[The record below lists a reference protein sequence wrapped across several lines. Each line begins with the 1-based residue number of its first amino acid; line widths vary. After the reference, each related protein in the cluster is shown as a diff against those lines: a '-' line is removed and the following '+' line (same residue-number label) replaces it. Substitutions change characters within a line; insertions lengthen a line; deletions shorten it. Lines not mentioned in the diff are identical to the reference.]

1 MQTLTRTSLA
11 VAFLLLLGISAHAD
25 ERPNIV
31 VIMVDDLGFSD
42 LGCFG
47 GEINTPNIDS
57 LASGGLRFTSFYN
70 CARCCPTRAAM
81 LTGLYPHQVGLIR
94 NGNSL
99 TRNGVTI
106 AEALGSA
113 GYQTA
118 MAGKWHLSRTQ
129 ALPDHQAQL
138 DWLNHQSQPDRT
150 FSPVDTYPINRG
162 FQRHFGPIWGV
173 VDYFDPFSLVEG
185 ETPVEDVP
193 DDFYMTDAIT
203 QKSVDYIQEMSQSDA
218 PFFLYVAHTAPHWP
232 LHAKPEDIAKY
243 EKTYRDGWHKL
254 RDKRYA
260 RQVEMGLI
268 DPKTSP
274 KPELQ
279 GQGDDWE
286 ALDEAT
292 REHMSQLMS
301 VHAGMVDCVDQ
312 GVGRIINAL
321 KETGRLENTLIL
333 VMSDNGA
340 SPERYL
346 NPGFDRPNETREGKP
361 IQYEGLFN
369 PGSETTWGYIGSYWA
384 SAGNTPYRYWKAQSF
399 EGGAHTPMIAHW
411 PSGLKTEP
419 GSKTD
424 QPGHVIDVLPTCLE
438 LAGAEYPQTFKK
450 NEITPVEGLSLAP
463 ILAGQQREGHPA
475 LFFEHEGGKAMIADG
490 WKLVQPKQNGQWE
503 LYHLAEDR
511 TETNNLAEAEPKR
524 LAQMKRKWQ
533 AWFNRVKP

>member
-11 VAFLLLLGISAHAD
+11 VAFLLLLGISVHAD

-203 QKSVDYIQEMSQSDA
+203 QKSVDYIQEMSQSDT

>member
-11 VAFLLLLGISAHAD
+11 VSFLLLLGISVHAD

-384 SAGNTPYRYWKAQSF
+384 NAGNTPYRYWKAQSF

-463 ILAGQQREGHPA
+463 ILAGQQREGHSA

-511 TETNNLAEAEPKR
+511 TETNNLAEAEPNR

>member
-1 MQTLTRTSLA
+1 MQTSIRTFLA
-11 VAFLLLLGISAHAD
+11 VACSLLLSTVALAD

-47 GEINTPNIDS
+47 GEINTPNIDA
-57 LASGGLRFTSFYN
+57 LANGGLRFTSFYN
-70 CARCCPTRAAM
+70 CARCCPTRAAL
-81 LTGLYPHQVGLIR
+81 LTGLYPHQVGLMR

-106 AEALGSA
+106 AEALGAA

-118 MAGKWHLSRTQ
+118 MSGKWHLSRTQ
-129 ALPDHQAQL
+129 ALPDHQQQL
-138 DWLNHQSQPDRT
+138 DWLNHQSQPNRT
-150 FSPVDTYPINRG
+150 FSPVESYPINRG

-185 ETPVEDVP
+185 ETPIEDVP

-203 QKSVDYIQEMSQSDA
+203 QKSVDYIREMSEKDA

-254 RDKRYA
+254 RDARYE
-260 RQVEMGLI
+260 RQVKMGLI
-268 DPKTSP
+268 DPQTFP

-279 GQGDDWE
+279 GEGDDWE
-286 ALDEAT
+286 ALDEPT

-301 VHAGMVDCVDQ
+301 VHAAMVDCVDQ
-312 GVGRIINAL
+312 GVGRIVDTL
-321 KETGRLENTLIL
+321 KETGRLDNTLIL
-333 VMSDNGA
+333 VLADNGA

-361 IQYEGLFN
+361 IQYRGLFT

-384 SAGNTPYRYWKAQSF
+384 SAGNTPFRYWKAQSF

-411 PSGLKTEP
+411 PSGLKTKP
-419 GSKTD
+419 GSTTD
-424 QPGHVIDVLPTCLE
+424 QSGHVIDILPTCLE
-438 LAGAEYPQTFKK
+438 LAGAQYPQTF
-450 NEITPVEGLSLAP
+450 EEHQITPVEGLSFSP
-463 ILAGQQREGHPA
+463 ILQGNQRDGHPA

-490 WKLVQPKQNGQWE
+490 WKLVQPRQNGQWE
-503 LYHLAEDR
+503 LYHLAKDR
-511 TETNNLAEAEPKR
+511 TETNNLAAAEPQR
-524 LAQMKRKWQ
+524 LAEMKRTWQ

>member
-11 VAFLLLLGISAHAD
+11 VAFLLLLGISVHAD

-106 AEALGSA
+106 AEALGTA

-185 ETPVEDVP
+185 ETPIEDVP

-203 QKSVDYIQEMSQSDA
+203 QKSVDYIQEMSQSDT

-254 RDKRYA
+254 RDTRYA

>member
-11 VAFLLLLGISAHAD
+11 VAFLLLLGIPVHAD

>member
-11 VAFLLLLGISAHAD
+11 VAFLLLLGISVHAD

-106 AEALGSA
+106 AEALGAA

-129 ALPDHQAQL
+129 ALSDHQSQL

-274 KPELQ
+274 KPVLQ

-533 AWFNRVKP
+533 VWFNRVKP